1 NFLNELIFCSK
12 FEFSSSISFDFF
24 SMLEKYIIIN
34 IINMNNKVNII
45 SVNIGL
51 SFALIIALNEAIKSS
66 TIVKS
71 IK

>member
-1 NFLNELIFCSK
+1 
-12 FEFSSSISFDFF
+12 
-24 SMLEKYIIIN
+24 MLEKYIIIN